1 MAAGAV
7 KLPAF
12 ISRKYRVTAT
22 SLDLPDNLLFEDW
35 CALGAELGRA
45 RNMIAWWIGDWW
57 IKGDHRYGTRKQMIA
72 DWGGPSFQTC
82 ENYGAIC
89 RRLAPSRR
97 REGLSFSHHRE
108 VAFLP
113 PAEADEL
120 LDWCL
125 KEGDP
130 RRVWQLKNEIRRRV
144 KSPEPVTIEITIAD
158 VSPAPRVV
166 AFTPRLVTGLD
177 TSPAGGS
184 TPSALAA
191 LEEEPIMPRG
201 EEPVIPR
208 VEIAKQAIAALDC
221 DEALAV
227 FAAWFHALP
236 THQQAEVKAALFRS

>member
-97 REGLSFSHHRE
+97 RDQLAGSREARQLRSPAQAVVAAKSWRE
-108 VAFLP
+108 V
-113 PAEADEL
+113 
-120 LDWCL
+120 
-125 KEGDP
+125 
-130 RRVWQLKNEIRRRV
+130 
-144 KSPEPVTIEITIAD
+144 T
-158 VSPAPRVV
+158 V
-166 AFTPRLVTGLD
+166 AL
-177 TSPAGGS
+177 
-184 TPSALAA
+184 
-191 LEEEPIMPRG
+191 
-201 EEPVIPR
+201 
-208 VEIAKQAIAALDC
+208 
-221 DEALAV
+221 
-227 FAAWFHALP
+227 
-236 THQQAEVKAALFRS
+236 